1 MIRFE
6 KEAQAEAAA
15 RAALARSPNDD
26 GAPPADTDTDT
37 VPSATSQHGE
47 GEGEPPSAQS
57 EANPSPTLA
66 PATPVKATQSSPK
79 PGVTAKSIAARTKEF
94 REATWRTALARALAG
109 NTDHARTTI
118 LVAAM
123 SGSLAQIKAETLTSR
138 AGFLVGET
146 FPDLDYAEKIA
157 QIQALNDAR
166 SANVLSVIGAAYA
179 KDVLSFSHVADL
191 ARVFQV
197 DLRDSWQAD
206 QSFLERYT
214 KDELSFIAQECGLV
228 AHIGAKAFAKLL
240 ASKKTELITGMLNR
254 SGFDWAGRLPGAMTL
269 DSIYGPPPA
278 PTPVPEEA
286 PARVAEFVA

>member
-1 MIRFE
+1 M
-6 KEAQAEAAA
+6 
-15 RAALARSPNDD
+15 
-26 GAPPADTDTDT
+26 
-37 VPSATSQHGE
+37 
-47 GEGEPPSAQS
+47 
-57 EANPSPTLA
+57 
-66 PATPVKATQSSPK
+66 KATQSSPK